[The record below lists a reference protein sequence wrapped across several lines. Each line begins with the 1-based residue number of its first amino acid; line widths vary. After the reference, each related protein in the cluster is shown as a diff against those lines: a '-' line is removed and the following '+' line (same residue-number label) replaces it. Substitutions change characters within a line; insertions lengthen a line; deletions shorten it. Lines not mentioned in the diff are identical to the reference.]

1 MSLPRIARKITFE
14 PPESTMTS
22 RARTRSQT
30 GKVIRSLR
38 EKSPEP
44 DRSRRGLLKTK
55 KTLPDSYSIEPAGN
69 TDLDSSES
77 GADMEVQPF
86 LKSQNRAETRN
97 RPVINRKNSL
107 ENKVVSVAD
116 SPSSAKEQPTS
127 KEHTPKKRGGPA
139 HLSRQEVPQKNKKR
153 GREEDDDISEEKE
166 QAPKRLKVPVIDS
179 KNYEK
184 RHVEQSDRIVLG
196 KLFEELVTL
205 LLETNLKFDQHSFS
219 IDIRDQSQRNTSLYE
234 YKPKRLCKTY
244 ICKEKNCK
252 FQFDIG
258 QTDRCIRYPDADI
271 DDFLEHVK
279 ATKLEGCVVRFID
292 HSTRHLISF
301 HFYGLHRYLD
311 FQPKCG
317 FDQIT
322 WELERKLTQN

>member
-1 MSLPRIARKITFE
+1 M
-14 PPESTMTS
+14 
-22 RARTRSQT
+22 
-30 GKVIRSLR
+30 
-38 EKSPEP
+38 
-44 DRSRRGLLKTK
+44 K
-55 KTLPDSYSIEPAGN
+55 KTLPDSYSIEPAGD

-77 GADMEVQPF
+77 RADMFQ
-86 LKSQNRAETRN
+86 KSQNRAAKRN
-97 RPVINRKNSL
+97 RPVINRKKSHENDV

-116 SPSSAKEQPTS
+116 VPSSAKEP
-127 KEHTPKKRGGPA
+127 TPKKRGSPA

-153 GREEDDDISEEKE
+153 GREEDDDISEEEE

-184 RHVEQSDRIVLG
+184 RHVDQSDRIVLG
-196 KLFEELVTL
+196 GLFEELVTL
-205 LLETNLKFDQHSFS
+205 LRDTNLEFDQLSFS
-219 IDIRDQSQRNTSLYE
+219 IDIRNKSQRNTSLYE
-234 YKPKRLCKTY
+234 YKTKRLCKTY
-244 ICKEKNCK
+244 ICKQEKCK
-252 FQFDIG
+252 FQFDKG

-279 ATKLEGCVVRFID
+279 ATKLEGCVVHFIE

-311 FQPKCG
+311 FQPICG

-322 WELERKLTQN
+322 WELERKLTQKLMIRY